1 MRKFLLLTA
10 MCLFGLFA
18 VNAQETILVGDGAD
32 ESTWASAYNTPID
45 VYNSYYMSQQIYTAE
60 EITSADTLTWSVDK
74 PDIATV
80 DENGLVTAHS
90 AGKVKVTATSGSGKK
105 ATCTITVTK

>member
-1 MRKFLLLTA
+1 MRKFLLLTV
-10 MCLFGLFA
+10 MCLFGLFT

-60 EITSADTLTWSVDK
+60 EITSAGGAAGNITHIAFRRAENSGVPTRDWSIYLTNITES
-74 PDIATV
+74 
-80 DENGLVTAHS
+80 EF
-90 AGKVKVTATSGSGKK
+90 SG
-105 ATCTITVTK
+105 TTF